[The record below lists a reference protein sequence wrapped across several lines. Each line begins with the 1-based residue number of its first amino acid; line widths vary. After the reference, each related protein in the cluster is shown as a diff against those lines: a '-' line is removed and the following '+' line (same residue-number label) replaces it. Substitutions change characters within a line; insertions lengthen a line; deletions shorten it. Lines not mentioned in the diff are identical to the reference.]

1 MATVNVTKYNPM
13 EMLNK
18 AFNFADWA
26 VNDLTLDGTEY
37 HEIDT
42 TGAREIHIIQKT
54 GFVGDT
60 TIKFKNEAGIYPE
73 DDAGADYEFTLKTGN
88 LPFVADKMQ
97 MDAISIKG
105 LNDDEYII
113 LWYK

>member
-18 AFNFADWA
+18 AFNFADWSTA
-26 VNDLTLDGTEY
+26 AITANGSWQDT
-37 HEIDT
+37 DT
-42 TGAREIHIIQKT
+42 TGAREIHIIQT
-54 GFVGDT
+54 SGTNSVD
-60 TIKFKNEAGIYPE
+60 IKFFNEAGIYPPGGG
-73 DDAGADYEFTLKTGN
+73 AADYEFTLASGN

-97 MDAISIKG
+97 MDEVSIKG
-105 LNDDEYII
+105 TSTETFVI

>member
-18 AFNFADWA
+18 AFNFADWGVLEVTA
-26 VNDLTLDGTEY
+26 SGGWDDV
-37 HEIDT
+37 DT
-42 TGAREIHIIQKT
+42 TGAREIHIIQTT
-54 GFVGDT
+54 GTNDVD
-60 TIKFKNEAGIYPE
+60 IKFFNEAGIYPP
-73 DDAGADYEFTLKTGN
+73 GGGVADYYFTLTSGN

-97 MDAISIKG
+97 MDEISIKG
-105 LNDDEYII
+105 TAAEVFVI

>member
-26 VNDLTLDGTEY
+26 VEEVTLSGTAYE
-37 HEIDT
+37 EVTT
-42 TGAREIHIIQKT
+42 TGAREIHIIQKS
-54 GFVGDT
+54 GFTGDT
-60 TIKFKNEAGIYPE
+60 TIKFKNEAGIYPN
-73 DDAGADYEFTLKTGN
+73 DGTDDYEFTLKTLN

-105 LNDDEYII
+105 TTSDEYII
-113 LWYK
+113 FWYK

>member
-26 VNDLTLDGTEY
+26 VSNLTLDGADY

-42 TGAREIHIIQKT
+42 TGAREVHIIQKS

-60 TIKFKNEAGIYPE
+60 TIKFKNEAGIYP
-73 DDAGADYEFTLKTGN
+73 DDGSSEYEFTLKSGN

-97 MDAISIKG
+97 MDAVKIKG
-105 LNDDEYII
+105 TNDDEYII

>member
-1 MATVNVTKYNPM
+1 MAKTNVTKYNPM

-26 VNDLTLDGTEY
+26 TATVELEDTDYAETV
-37 HEIDT
+37 T
-42 TGAREIHIIQKT
+42 TGAREIHIIQIA
-54 GFVGDT
+54 GSDPV
-60 TIKFKNEAGIYPE
+60 TIKFKNEAGIYPN
-73 DDAGADYEFTLKTGN
+73 DGTDDYEFTLASPN

-97 MDAISIKG
+97 MDAVSIKG
-105 LNDDEYII
+105 TASNDYVI

>member
-26 VNDLTLDGTEY
+26 VAEHTLLDGNYKEFV
-37 HEIDT
+37 T
-42 TGAREIHIIQKT
+42 TGAREIHIIQRT
-54 GFVGDT
+54 GFSGDT
-60 TIKFKNEAGIYPE
+60 TIKFKNEAGIYP
-73 DDAGADYEFTLKTGN
+73 DDGSSEYEFTLKSGN

-97 MDAISIKG
+97 MDAVKIKG
-105 LNDDEYII
+105 TNDDEYII

>member
-42 TGAREIHIIQKT
+42 TGAREIHIIQK
-54 GFVGDT
+54 
-60 TIKFKNEAGIYPE
+60 K
-73 DDAGADYEFTLKTGN
+73 
-88 LPFVADKMQ
+88 
-97 MDAISIKG
+97 
-105 LNDDEYII
+105 
-113 LWYK
+113 